1 MCISPIV
8 PSVRIFKFL
17 LINVQIS
24 AHSDSIFYPFSVR
37 ARGRVMMMI
46 MMMTMLMKFNQG
58 AEMKFIV
65 VIEIGLEQP
74 LEWELIW

>member
-1 MCISPIV
+1 
-8 PSVRIFKFL
+8 
-17 LINVQIS
+17 
-24 AHSDSIFYPFSVR
+24 
-37 ARGRVMMMI
+37 MMMMMMM
-46 MMMTMLMKFNQG
+46 MMMTILMKFNQG